1 MPVKVVSRLS
11 VPLAEL
17 HDPESGRIDA
27 SRIAEYLAIPLA
39 TVASAI
45 GANYPS
51 AHKTPDAASL
61 QTDLGPIKRS
71 LELISRATRDKREAR
86 AWLNNPHPD
95 LGGKTP
101 MEVILAGHAD
111 AIVTMLDN
119 AISGIPS

>member
-1 MPVKVVSRLS
+1 MPVKTISRLS

-27 SRIAEYLAIPLA
+27 SRIAEYFAIPLA

-45 GANYPS
+45 GAKYPS
-51 AHKTPDAASL
+51 VHKTPDASSL
-61 QTDLGPIKRS
+61 QRDLGPIKRS
-71 LELISRATRDKREAR
+71 LELISQATRDKREAR
-86 AWLNNPHPD
+86 MWLNNPHPD

-101 MEVILAGHAD
+101 LAVILAGHAD
-111 AIVTMLDN
+111 AIVTLLDN